1 MRRRSVSRLL
11 PFLVRDADASSNVSL
26 AVFELNGEVRAV
38 LIEDRDAAIE
48 KVSRERASSEP
59 GSVGAPMAGV
69 VIEVRVKE
77 GQEIKAGD
85 PLLVLSAMKMESVV
99 SSPVSGHVARVV
111 VNPSDSIGQGD
122 RAYSVLVHLYRTQPN
137 ADTLHLASSVVVEI
151 KH

>member
-1 MRRRSVSRLL
+1 
-11 PFLVRDADASSNVSL
+11 
-26 AVFELNGEVRAV
+26 
-38 LIEDRDAAIE
+38 
-48 KVSRERASSEP
+48 
-59 GSVGAPMAGV
+59 MAGV

-122 RAYSVLVHLYRTQPN
+122 RTFFFSLRTLPTPENVLTRAFLRLFCSRRRDQALDARPSPPPRPQPRLLQSRSRTL
-137 ADTLHLASSVVVEI
+137 D
-151 KH
+151 